1 MSIRLKITLLVIL
14 TFIAIASIGGYAVM
28 QSRHGAAEV
37 KAVTEGEVP
46 SALASADLV
55 SQLKDVQI
63 ASMVL
68 LSATDQQQTAEARDS
83 LVSRQK
89 LLKEA
94 LALQQKGASTDAQ
107 RGLVDQANES
117 LGNYFDAID
126 ETIKQKA
133 SGKNELAQA
142 AFFGNVVQYQAE
154 LEKIVETLRI
164 EKNRRKDTAIDTLNA
179 NLATTTTTISGATI
193 FTVLLLTAS
202 GVLLYRQI
210 ASPIAR
216 MQATMTDIATNQDF
230 TRRVPVDRMDEVG
243 RSIIAF
249 NGMLE
254 RIQESSAQLRQKNA
268 DIQAMLQHIP
278 QGILTIIEGGKI
290 HAQYSAYME
299 TLFETSE
306 IAGRD
311 VMEFIFAGATLGADT
326 LSQVEAAIGACIGED
341 VMNFTFNEH
350 LMVGEIEKTLADG
363 TIKILDLSWSPI
375 SDDAG
380 IVTRLM
386 LCIRDVT
393 ELRQLAAEASEQ
405 KRELEIIGEIL
416 AVNQEKFHEFAAG
429 AQQFVEENAAIIA
442 RNTEAN
448 GFSVNKLFRNMHTIK
463 GNARTYGLL
472 HLANVVHAAEQ
483 TYDELRKPEN
493 ALQWNHATLANELN
507 AVKTLLERYIKI
519 NEVSLGR
526 KGPGRRDGSDHYLM
540 IDKRQIQDSLHR
552 LESVN
557 TANLHELV
565 AVRDAVRK
573 TLRLLGTEPIAEILS
588 GVVQSLP
595 ALARDLGKVQPIVCI
610 DDGGY
615 VIASQ
620 AGGLLKNVFMHL
632 IRNTVDH
639 GIEAPEERLG
649 NGKPAAG
656 TIDLRMCVEAGL
668 LHIALSD
675 DGRGLALHRIRA
687 LAVERNLQGS
697 DAAMSDEEIAMHI
710 FRAGFS
716 TAERITDVS
725 GRGVGLDAVR
735 DFIERESG
743 RIAIHFTDDAVGA
756 DFRRFCVT
764 VSLPESLAVPLNG
777 DYSAFVAANQDVG
790 AISTASSAPAPHQS
804 QNDNV
809 AAIGDGDA
817 EVA

>member
-63 ASMVL
+63 ASMLL
-68 LSATDQQQTAEARDS
+68 LSATDQQQTAEARDN

-89 LLKEA
+89 LLKDA

-133 SGKNELAQA
+133 AGKNELAQA

-193 FTVLLLTAS
+193 FTVLLLTAA
-202 GVLLYRQI
+202 GILLYRQI

-278 QGILTIIEGGKI
+278 QGILTIVEGGKI
-290 HAQYSAYME
+290 HAQYSAYLE
-299 TLFETSE
+299 TLFDTRE

-350 LMVGEIEKTLADG
+350 LMIGEIEKTLADG

-375 SDDAG
+375 SDDAA

-393 ELRQLAAEASEQ
+393 ELRQLAAEANEQ

-416 AVNQEKFHEFAAG
+416 AVDQEKFHEFTAG

-442 RNTEAN
+442 RNTGAN

-472 HLANVVHAAEQ
+472 HLANVVHEAEQ
-483 TYDELRKPEN
+483 TYDELHKPEN
-493 ALQWNHATLANELN
+493 ALQWNQATLADELN
-507 AVKTLLERYIKI
+507 GVKALLDRYVKI

-526 KGPGRRDGSDHYLM
+526 KGPGRRDGSDRYLM
-540 IDKRQIQDSLHR
+540 IDKKQIQDSLHR

-573 TLRLLGTEPIAEILS
+573 TLRLLGTETIAEILS

-595 ALARDLGKVQPIVCI
+595 ALARDLGKAQPILCI

-620 AGGLLKNVFMHL
+620 ASGLLKNVFMHL
-632 IRNTVDH
+632 IRNAVDH
-639 GIEAPEERLG
+639 GIEAPDERLE

-656 TIDLRMCVEAGL
+656 TIDLRMRVEAGL
-668 LHIALSD
+668 LHIDLSD
-675 DGRGLALHRIRA
+675 DGRGLALQRIRA
-687 LAVERNLQGS
+687 LAIERNLHGGA
-697 DAAMSDEEIAMHI
+697 DALDDDEVALLI

-716 TAERITDVS
+716 TAESITDVS

-735 DFIERESG
+735 DFIERENG
-743 RIAIHFTDDAVGA
+743 RIAISFTDEAVGA
-756 DFRRFCVT
+756 NFRRFRIT
-764 VSLPESLAVPLNG
+764 VSLPESLAVPVSG

-790 AISTASSAPAPHQS
+790 AISSVTNAPAPYQS
-804 QNDNV
+804 QNDT
-809 AAIGDGDA
+809 ATAIGDGDA